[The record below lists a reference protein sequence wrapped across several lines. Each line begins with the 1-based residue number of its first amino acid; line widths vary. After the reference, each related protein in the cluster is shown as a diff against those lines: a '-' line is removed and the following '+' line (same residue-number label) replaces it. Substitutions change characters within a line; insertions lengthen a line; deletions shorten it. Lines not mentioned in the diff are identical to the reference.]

1 MCGIF
6 GLIGINRPAT
16 GDDARLVER
25 GVALLRHRGPDGHA
39 VVTRDSV
46 SLGHR
51 RLAIV
56 DVGGGHQPMWSQDR
70 RGVISYNGEVY
81 NFEDLEGELAALG
94 RTFATRSDTEAV
106 LNAYLAWGD
115 AAPSRLRGM
124 FAFAAVDWE
133 KQRAIIARDRLGI
146 KPVYY
151 TVRNGSLLW
160 SSELEPLYQTAGP
173 FHLDLSALD
182 DYLSWQYIP
191 APRTIY
197 EEVRC
202 LPPGHYLTVDLGTG
216 EWSEQRYWQLAF
228 SEDRSLSIED
238 WGERLDAMIR
248 ESVRIRLMSDVP
260 FGAFLSGGIDS
271 SIVVGYMA
279 EIMDRPV
286 ETFTIGFNEADFS
299 EVKYAEE
306 VARLNGTHHR
316 TEIVDADSLDLLP
329 LLVRHYGQPFADSS
343 AVPTYYL
350 SRMASRHVKM
360 VLSGDGGDENFA
372 GYHSYE
378 YIARQMEARE
388 PASAGGRGAWF
399 RQLATR
405 YYGRLARQAQA
416 PAAVLDDPVDA
427 AYAHH
432 CVTAHHF
439 PPAERRQLWLP
450 QFRNHVREV
459 QPERRAL
466 MDLEGAPIVSR
477 LQHLDLMAY
486 LPFDILT
493 KVDVASMAN
502 SLEVR
507 VPLLDHKLVEMAA
520 TMPVEFKLKREV
532 VNGETRYDKKHVLKR
547 LAKTRYPAGIIDRPK
562 MGFGVPI
569 GDWMA
574 GKLRSQIEARLLH
587 SRVLPRFFDMAHV
600 TALWRRHLEHR
611 DATAKIWNLLF
622 LDEWMK
628 THEAALTSA
637 LR

>member
-16 GDDARLVER
+16 DDDTRLVER
-25 GVALLRHRGPDGHA
+25 GVALLQHRGPDGHA
-39 VVTRDSV
+39 VVTRKGV

-56 DVGGGHQPMWSQDR
+56 DVGGGHQPMWSHDR
-70 RGVISYNGEVY
+70 NGVISYNGEVY
-81 NFEDLEGELAALG
+81 NFEALSRELIALG
-94 RTFATRSDTEAV
+94 RTFVTRSDTEAV

-115 AAPSRLRGM
+115 AAPARLRGM
-124 FAFAAVDWE
+124 FAFAAVDWQ

-151 TVRNGSLLW
+151 TVRNGALLW

-173 FHLDLSALD
+173 FRLDLSALD
-182 DYLSWQYIP
+182 DYLAWQYVP
-191 APRTIY
+191 APKTIY
-197 EEVRC
+197 QEVRC
-202 LPPGHYLTVDLGTG
+202 LPPGHYLTIDLRTG
-216 EWSEQRYWQLAF
+216 EWSEKRYWQLSF
-228 SEDRSLSIED
+228 SEDRSLSIEE

-279 EIMDRPV
+279 EIMERPV
-286 ETFTIGFNEADFS
+286 DTFTIGFNEADFS

-306 VARLNGTHHR
+306 VARLNRTHHR

-378 YIARQMEARE
+378 FVARQMEARE
-388 PASAGGRGAWF
+388 SDSPGGRSSWF
-399 RQLATR
+399 RQLASR
-405 YYGRLARQAQA
+405 YYGRLAQQTNTVT
-416 PAAVLDDPVDA
+416 AVLDDPVDT

-439 PPAERRQLWLP
+439 PPAERTQLWLP
-450 QFRNHVREV
+450 QFKSQVRKE

-466 MDLEGAPIVSR
+466 MDLAGAPIISR
-477 LQHLDLMAY
+477 LQYLDLMAY
-486 LPFDILT
+486 LPYDILT

-520 TMPVEFKLKREV
+520 TMPVEFKLRREV
-532 VNGETRYDKKHVLKR
+532 VNGEIRYDKKHVLKR
-547 LAKTRYPAGIIDRPK
+547 LAKARYPAALIDRPK

-574 GKLRSQIEARLLH
+574 GKLRPQVESRLLG
-587 SRVLPRFFDMAHV
+587 SEVLPQFFDMDYV
-600 TALWRRHLEHR
+600 RSLWRRHVAHR

-622 LDEWMK
+622 LHEWMK
-628 THEAALTSA
+628 THQPALTTA
-637 LR
+637 TR